1 MLGQSVDDGACAVD
15 QLAPEIVVGASADT
29 AESWLAASGI
39 LSRHQPDP
47 RCHLAARAKLS
58 AVVDGSDDC
67 RGDDRADARQL
78 GEPPAT
84 LIRAA
89 EANNR
94 RVELLNPT
102 IEVVQLVQEL
112 AEDRSRQVREV
123 ATGDGGR
130 CLRGKAPRTLWQH
143 DPIFGEQT

>member
-1 MLGQSVDDGACAVD
+1 MLGQSADDGACAVD

-29 AESWLAASGI
+29 AESWLAARGI
-39 LSRHQPDP
+39 LPGHPPDP
-47 RCHLAARAKLS
+47 RSHLAPRGKLS
-58 AVVDGSDDC
+58 AVVNGSDDR

-78 GEPPAT
+78 GEPPAR

-102 IEVVQLVQEL
+102 IEVVQLVQQF
-112 AEDRSRQVREV
+112 AEDRSRQVREGG
-123 ATGDGGR
+123 TGDGGR
-130 CLRGKAPRTLWQH
+130 RLRGRAPRGLWQ
-143 DPIFGEQT
+143 